1 MAHRHASPFLTSL
14 VVALGFAVAAG
25 AQDQPA
31 RSITKITGELYRA
44 TQNAH
49 HTVFL
54 VTKEGIVLAD
64 PIGVDFAVWLKSELA
79 GRFGVPV
86 KYVLYSHYH
95 QDHASGAA
103 AFEDTAELVGH
114 ENMVKNLAAEKGNA
128 AYANVRPPGRTY
140 SDELTVTLG
149 GKTVKMIHALPS
161 HSDDS
166 SIILFPAERTVFAV
180 DFVNVRRLPY
190 RTMGNGPIQP
200 WIAANKDLQQRVDY
214 DVIAPGHGPIGT
226 KSDVFDSTRYLE
238 ELLAAVGEG
247 LAAGKSLDELKES
260 VLMKDYAG
268 WANYDVWRAEN
279 VEAAYRSLAKP

>member
-1 MAHRHASPFLTSL
+1 VAHRHASPFLTSL
-14 VVALGFAVAAG
+14 LVALGLAVTAG
-25 AQDQPA
+25 AQERPV
-31 RSITKITGELYRA
+31 RSITTITGDLYRA

-54 VTKEGIVLAD
+54 VTPEGIVLAD
-64 PIGVDFAVWLKSELA
+64 PIGVEFAIWLKSELA
-79 GRFGVPV
+79 TRFAVPV

-95 QDHASGAA
+95 QDHASGGAT
-103 AFEDTAELVGH
+103 FRDTATLVGH
-114 ENMVKNLAAEKGNA
+114 ENMLKNLADEQGNA
-128 AYANVRPPGRTY
+128 AYADVRPPDRTY
-140 SDELTVTLG
+140 SDALTLTLG

-166 SIILFPAERTVFAV
+166 SIILFPEERTVFAV

-214 DVIAPGHGPIGT
+214 DVIAPGHGPIGK

-238 ELLAAVGEG
+238 DLLAAVGEG
-247 LAAGKSLDELKES
+247 IAAGKSLDELKES
-260 VLMKDYAG
+260 VLMKDYAD